1 MFEEYHASTR
11 TRIVRDHRGNARMVG
26 HFERYVKTRA
36 TDPERAARGY
46 LHRFGHL
53 FGLRPQHLKS
63 LARSPESEPTAAPL
77 EYRMIRRKHQFDLS
91 SIVFQQTFWGLPVW
105 EAGI

>member
-11 TRIVRDHRGNARMVG
+11 TRIVRDHLGNARMVG

-53 FGLRPQHLKS
+53 FGLRPQHRAQTHATFPLLFNALYLS
-63 LARSPESEPTAAPL
+63 TAG
-77 EYRMIRRKHQFDLS
+77 R
-91 SIVFQQTFWGLPVW
+91 
-105 EAGI
+105 